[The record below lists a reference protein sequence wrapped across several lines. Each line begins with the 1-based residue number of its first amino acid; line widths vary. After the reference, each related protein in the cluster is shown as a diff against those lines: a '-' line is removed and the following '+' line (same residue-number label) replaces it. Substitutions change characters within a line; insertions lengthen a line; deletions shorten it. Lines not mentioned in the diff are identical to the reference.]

1 MGEKKQILRTEPVKQ
16 FLIQSA
22 IKAGKEQLRLMEE
35 MELCRKFGV
44 SRGTVRQAIE
54 ETIRL
59 GYTTRLPKRRGL
71 FSVPGNSRIS
81 EKSRMIAL
89 LYGCQDFFVVPQWD
103 MAMISGFLDELSLSD
118 NSNVCIPRM
127 NKITQETLLSLEMD
141 ALAWFHPPEE
151 YAPLIRNLIGQG
163 YPIVAVPFLYSDA

>member
-71 FSVPGNSRIS
+71 FRFP
-81 EKSRMIAL
+81 
-89 LYGCQDFFVVPQWD
+89 
-103 MAMISGFLDELSLSD
+103 
-118 NSNVCIPRM
+118 
-127 NKITQETLLSLEMD
+127 ETAAFRKRAE
-141 ALAWFHPPEE
+141 
-151 YAPLIRNLIGQG
+151 
-163 YPIVAVPFLYSDA
+163 